1 MALSLTKQWIHIQ
14 TIDYPFL
21 INQFN
26 VLMKYGLW
34 WTNEESEALICSSM
48 EKLV

>member
-1 MALSLTKQWIHIQ
+1 MALSLTKQWMHIQ

-26 VLMKYGLW
+26 VSMKYGLW
-34 WTNEESEALICSSM
+34 WTNEKSEVLICSSM
-48 EKLV
+48 KILL